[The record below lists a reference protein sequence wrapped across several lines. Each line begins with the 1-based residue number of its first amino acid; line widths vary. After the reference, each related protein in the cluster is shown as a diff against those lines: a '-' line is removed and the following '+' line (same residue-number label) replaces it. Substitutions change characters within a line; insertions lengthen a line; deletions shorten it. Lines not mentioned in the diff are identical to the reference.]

1 MDQRSQCLAYFAK
14 KLNYITRD
22 VYEES
27 ASSTT
32 SFEQFLVSHQI
43 KLTASQSYSLLFIFV
58 KHCILKHCQQLNFL
72 DEDTCKNLLQE
83 KLDNLKSHDASY
95 SLQCVNMRLITIEQA
110 QKAIEKLLEQKILN
124 TQELDILKK
133 IYKDLNLSDI
143 SSKVDE
149 TTQGRHTRK
158 IVKSSSIQ
166 ETATEQEII
175 APPKQFKLNT
185 TGKIPTRQIGPYRV
199 LEEIGTGGMGKVYKA
214 YHPQEDKTVAI
225 KVMLRNSEIS
235 PQERNRFYAEAQ
247 LTAKLQ
253 HDNIVK
259 VYDVKMEDDMDY
271 IVMDFVDGVPL
282 SLILKNTKL
291 SLRRSLEIIK
301 EVALAM
307 DYAHNKGVIHRD
319 LKPSNLMVNNRTG
332 RPIIMDFGLAKNTE
346 LSTEVTKSGAILGTP
361 RYMAPEQASGKNKK
375 VGPSTDVYAL
385 GAILYLMIAGVPAV
399 RGDNPAKI
407 IYNVLHE
414 DIISPKK
421 YNNRLPAKVE
431 TICMTALQKSPQD
444 RYSSAGAFA
453 EDIDRYLQGEM
464 LSSPGVTI
472 WQQSSKTFKKHRP
485 FILLMML
492 LIPLSAMCAFLIYKT
507 IINAGEV
514 RALQKMH
521 TKAVA
526 ENQIK
531 GFEAKGDLEW
541 EKGFYQRACLFYT
554 KALQH
559 AEELQQKEPISQL
572 REKLAYRYSLIP
584 KCEKI
589 IYMKSDIN
597 AMAFSPKTPLFVTVG
612 NNGQMTIVNDPQNA
626 KWDKVASSLY
636 DIDFHPDGK
645 TMITAGKSYVYIW
658 NTTTG
663 KVIGKISGESPF
675 LQAKYHFNGKSFIT
689 LEADNNIKVWDTQ
702 SLTVSRQ
709 MPPITNKPL
718 SKLVCDKTTDSFF
731 TTTQD
736 GWLYA
741 CNLQSQKVVPIRLF
755 SSSAV
760 RFMIAKEKSIVS
772 CGENGILKLFSPAIL
787 RYQLI
792 LPGLGGRI
800 YSADVDEEQSYL
812 AVGTHDNKI
821 HIFDTY
827 QQKTEFI
834 LEGHEDVVVAL
845 KVHDNGEYMA
855 SFSND
860 QTLRLWKF
868 DKGTHRRIVPQRN
881 YPAYG
886 IEFLSSKNQ
895 FITCNGNGHIQLWNQ
910 NGELQ
915 QTIKT
920 NLARYAMAVAPSQK
934 KVAVSGLIDVQEF
947 DLTTQQKL
955 FGFRANTQR
964 IFSLTYVG
972 KNNLLVT
979 DKNSAYVRSASNTK
993 KIYTGNAWA
1002 YSSDYNNAT
1011 KTFAYC
1017 AGRVVSLWNAEQLK
1031 EIGTINVKTA
1041 GVISVA
1047 FNKSGS
1053 LIATG
1058 LSDGTIKIWSAKDF
1072 TLQKNLFFHNF
1083 TIRDMAFFG
1092 ENELTAVDTQG
1103 FLSLW
1108 NVEKGICKIYF
1119 KNHTEGSTCV
1129 SFGRNKNIIASG
1141 STDKSI
1147 VIRKLQ
1153 IDEDILR
1160 LPITKLS
1167 TYIENNIKMRIDN
1180 HLEIVPLDGNWK

>member
-22 VYEES
+22 VYEE
-27 ASSTT
+27 AVSSKA
-32 SFEQFLVSHQI
+32 SFEKFLVRHKI

-72 DEDTCKNLLQE
+72 DEETCKNLLQQ
-83 KLDNLKSHDASY
+83 KLDNLKSHEASY
-95 SLQCVNMRLITIEQA
+95 TLQCVNQKLITSEQA
-110 QKAIEKLLEQKILN
+110 HKAIEKLLEQKILN
-124 TQELDILKK
+124 AQERDILKN
-133 IYKDLNLSDI
+133 IYKDLSLSDI
-143 SSKVDE
+143 SNTIENDI
-149 TTQGRHTRK
+149 TQGRHTRK
-158 IVKSSSIQ
+158 IVTSAIQ
-166 ETATEQEII
+166 DTATEQEII

-235 PQERNRFYAEAQ
+235 QQERSRFYAEAQ

-375 VGPSTDVYAL
+375 VGPATDVYAL
-385 GAILYLMIAGVPAV
+385 GAILYLMISGVPAV

-414 DIISPKK
+414 EIVSPKK

-485 FILLMML
+485 FILVMML

-507 IINAGEV
+507 MINANQV
-514 RALQKMH
+514 RSLQKMH
-521 TKAVA
+521 AKALA
-526 ENQIK
+526 EKQIQTL
-531 GFEAKGDLEW
+531 ENWGDLKW
-541 EKGFYQRACLFYT
+541 EKGLYQRACLFYT
-554 KALQH
+554 KALQY
-559 AEELQQKEPISQL
+559 AEELQEEESIAKL
-572 REKLAYRYSLIP
+572 REKLAYRHSVIP
-584 KCEKI
+584 KCETI
-589 IYMKSDIN
+589 IYIKQDIYN
-597 AMAFSPKTPLFVTVG
+597 MAFSPTSSLFVAVG
-612 NNGQMTIVNDPQNA
+612 NNGQMTIANDPQNA
-626 KWDKVASSLY
+626 TWDKVASNLY
-636 DIDFHPDGK
+636 DIDFHPNGK
-645 TMITAGKSYVYIW
+645 TMLTAGKTHVYIW
-658 NTTTG
+658 DTATG
-663 KVIGKISGESPF
+663 KITGKIPAESPF
-675 LQAKYHFNGKSFIT
+675 LQAKYNFNGKSFIT
-689 LEADNNIKVWDTQ
+689 LDTENNIKIWDSQ
-702 SLTVSRQ
+702 SLKVIQKIPTITKS
-709 MPPITNKPL
+709 PI
-718 SKLVCDKTTDSFF
+718 SKIVFDKTQDAFF
-731 TTTQD
+731 ATTQD

-741 CNLQSQKVVPIRLF
+741 CSLQTQKAIPIRLF
-755 SSSAV
+755 STSV
-760 RFMIAKEKSIVS
+760 RSMVAKQKSIVC
-772 CGENGILKLFSPAIL
+772 CGESGIVKLFNPAVM

-792 LPGLGGRI
+792 LPGLGGRV
-800 YSADVDEEQSYL
+800 YAADMDEEQSYL
-812 AVGTHDNKI
+812 ALGTHDNKI

-827 QQKTEFI
+827 RQQTEFI
-834 LEGHEDVVVAL
+834 LEGHEDVVVGL
-845 KVHDNGEYMA
+845 SMHPDGEYMA
-855 SFSND
+855 SYSND

-868 DKGTHRRIVPQRN
+868 RKGTNRRIIPQRN
-881 YPAYG
+881 YPAYD
-886 IEFLSSKNQ
+886 ITFIPNKNQ
-895 FITCNGNGHIQLWNQ
+895 FVTCNGNGHIQLWNQ
-910 NGELQ
+910 NGDLQ

-920 NLARYAMAVAPSQK
+920 NLARYALAVAPSQK
-934 KVAVSGLIDVQEF
+934 KIAVSGLIDVQEF
-947 DLTTQQKL
+947 DLANQNKL

-964 IFSLTYVG
+964 IFSLTYIG
-972 KNNLLVT
+972 ENNLLVT
-979 DKNSAYVRSASNTK
+979 DKNNAYVRSTSNMK
-993 KIYTGNAWA
+993 KIYTGNAWS
-1002 YSSDYNNAT
+1002 YSSDYNSAT
-1011 KTFAYC
+1011 KVFAYC
-1017 AGRVVSLWNAEQLK
+1017 AGRVVSLWDAEGLK
-1031 EIGTINVKTA
+1031 EMGTINVKTA
-1041 GVISVA
+1041 GVLSIA

-1058 LSDGTIKIWSAKDF
+1058 LTDGTIKVWSTKDF
-1072 TLQKNLFFHNF
+1072 SLQKNLFFHNF
-1083 TIRDMAFFG
+1083 FVRDVAFFG
-1092 ENELTAVDTQG
+1092 DNELAAVDAQG

-1108 NVEKGICKIYF
+1108 NVETGVCKIYF
-1119 KNHTEGSTCV
+1119 KNHNENSTCV
-1129 SFGRNKNIIASG
+1129 TFGRSKNIIASA
-1141 STDKSI
+1141 SADKSI
-1147 VIRKLQ
+1147 IIRKFT

-1160 LPITKLS
+1160 LPITQLA
-1167 TYIENNIKMRIDN
+1167 TYIENDIKMRIDD
-1180 HLEIVPLDGNWK
+1180 HLELVPLDGNWK